1 MLTERAGQVGRF
13 SEYDMRLIL
22 RRGRFGNCLRGVCH
36 LNIKQVEGN
45 TMKRILLTIA
55 VAAFAS
61 LSVDAARA
69 AARSVH
75 VVIKNNS
82 PHALHNAHW
91 ELKHGIVT
99 MKPPGRI
106 NPGGVGEM
114 FAESNGV
121 ATGTEGFVRYQVEGV
136 NGNAQFNWDNPFA
149 GSNSA
154 GGSGPR
160 GYAVELVGDKGNR
173 TLVFYSFHDAN
184 RPQALCAAN
193 WIIGKLGKN
202 AEAKLDALDVGP
214 GFLTTPLKR
223 LGFGGWV
230 DTGCR
235 ARAEGWVVRNAQWST
250 DKFYTIDLKL
260 RSFVIGDRQLKPELA
275 GKRYVRL
282 EIEPGTPAHKSANAR
297 TNQIIRVEGIVLVD
311 THHGD
316 ELIEIHPFNPIVVVK

>member
-1 MLTERAGQVGRF
+1 
-13 SEYDMRLIL
+13 MRNLI
-22 RRGRFGNCLRGVCH
+22 G
-36 LNIKQVEGN
+36 
-45 TMKRILLTIA
+45 TILL
-55 VAAFAS
+55 
-61 LSVDAARA
+61 RA
-69 AARSVH
+69 A
-75 VVIKNNS
+75 IQ
-82 PHALHNAHW
+82 
-91 ELKHGIVT
+91 
-99 MKPPGRI
+99 
-106 NPGGVGEM
+106 PGG
-114 FAESNGV
+114 A
-121 ATGTEGFVRYQVEGV
+121 
-136 NGNAQFNWDNPFA
+136 
-149 GSNSA
+149 
-154 GGSGPR
+154 GPR
-160 GYAVELVGDKGNR
+160 GYAVQLIGDKGNR

-184 RPQALCAAN
+184 KPEALCAAD
-193 WIIGKLGKN
+193 WVIGKLGKN

-275 GKRYVRL
+275 GKRFVRL

-316 ELIEIHPFNPIVVVK
+316 ELIEIHPHNPIVVVK